1 MFRDGY
7 NLHPPSRWGAKCFP
21 PKFGGDQ
28 LGFWCM
34 PISTS
39 LELKVKLLL
48 NQILTEENLR
58 LNPEKHSK
66 SHCLLKRE
74 VNGLNVES
82 DSPNG
87 LGPDPAKTYTH
98 T

>member
-1 MFRDGY
+1 
-7 NLHPPSRWGAKCFP
+7 
-21 PKFGGDQ
+21 
-28 LGFWCM
+28 M

-98 T
+98 VQLHAW